1 MCLQFVIL
9 HRHLG
14 RRTRHGLVY
23 FDGKSERN
31 FTIMH
36 FGYHRLGDM
45 TVRMR
50 KVMARPWV
58 VAFIIFFIICITVDK
73 PVSPCK

>member
-1 MCLQFVIL
+1 MCLQFAIL
-9 HRHLG
+9 QRHLG

-45 TVRMR
+45 TARMR

-58 VAFIIFFIICITVDK
+58 GVGVCHLLLLFLLSFE
-73 PVSPCK
+73 